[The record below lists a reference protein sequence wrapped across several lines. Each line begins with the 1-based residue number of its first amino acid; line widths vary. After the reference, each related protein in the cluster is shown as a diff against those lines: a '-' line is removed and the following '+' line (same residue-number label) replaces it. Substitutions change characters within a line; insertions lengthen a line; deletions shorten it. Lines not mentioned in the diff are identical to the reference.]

1 MIDFNTS
8 QLTWI
13 VISSMSVGGVGYIQM
28 DDKVQQVDTRVA
40 ISQTKL
46 QSVDDKLADLQKQ
59 LVRIEDK
66 LDRRQGLK

>member
-13 VISSMSVGGVGYIQM
+13 VIGACSMGGTGYLTVDGKMQELDKKVEITNVKL
-28 DDKVQQVDTRVA
+28 DDVYSKMT
-40 ISQTKL
+40 
-46 QSVDDKLADLQKQ
+46 DLQRQ

-66 LDRRQGLK
+66 LDNTRGRK